1 MKALIIH
8 RDMMPALNTLSDA
21 HLGQLTRC
29 ALSLV
34 NDERDEAP
42 EEPTLAFA
50 WNILRTKILEHG
62 RKYDE
67 ECQRRSDHARRA
79 ADARH
84 APAPAFPSMPRQ
96 ARA

>member
-8 RDMMPALNTLSDA
+8 RDMMPALNTLTDA
-21 HLGQLTRC
+21 HLGQLMRS

-42 EEPTLAFA
+42 DEPTLAFA
-50 WNILRTKILEHG
+50 WITLRTKILEHG
-62 RKYDE
+62 QRYDA

-84 APAPAFPSMPRQ
+84 SPAHAFPSMPRQ